1 MLLYVEK
8 QHGNRSIIAS
18 LSRDFR
24 LATLIL
30 RPAELWRPTPASSS
44 FVPLPHRYHSCANM
58 KLRLS
63 RKIRR
68 KNPRDSPSTCS
79 SPDTTCSATSSD
91 SGSGSHSLTSALND
105 DLLASVL
112 SFVSYAPYEQSLF
125 INSLAENNEHS
136 RLYSAYIE
144 SSNPILP
151 QKKQHH
157 SPVHFFSK
165 ERDKPKP
172 RLLEQSF
179 GMLTHVLPLVCKRCC
194 SICASSDVLWSEA
207 IERLATNDPRGWK
220 LALSSYERGCENDDC
235 DDCNA
240 SDLRPTNTIPSLVS
254 KACLNFHASLQEASN
269 DVAQNESTAMLLFRC
284 LAKEATPMRF
294 QGPVFQIRTGEPLQI
309 GQPIGLH
316 LFEPRYRLLIK
327 EAMQGRS
334 KYEKS
339 GAPIGMEKPRP
350 QFLFS
355 YGVSLP
361 LVCGDP
367 AVIVE
372 LSRCRIYDD
381 GRADVSIVPVMHA
394 KFSRVWERE
403 GSHSLME
410 AEATIAPPICHRPP
424 ATLGDAQL
432 LKASAFLLR
441 APRLPPL
448 GIEFRLHL
456 FEPRY
461 YTMMAELTQDLAF
474 LAYRSGMVIPDGKV
488 PRPQFIYACGRN
500 CAPGEKALVVEV
512 RRCYLRGNMTADVTV
527 LPIQL
532 GTIEHVEEF
541 PISIQT
547 AEITMKIHETLESI

>member
-1 MLLYVEK
+1 MLHYAKK
-8 QHGNRSIIAS
+8 QHGNRAIIAHRITR
-18 LSRDFR
+18 LSPGNPHSSAGR
-24 LATLIL
+24 TL
-30 RPAELWRPTPASSS
+30 PTPASSS
-44 FVPLPHRYHSCANM
+44 FISQPLPHPHEPPCSNM

-68 KNPRDSPSTCS
+68 KSSRDSPSTCS
-79 SPDTTCSATSSD
+79 SPDTTCSATSPD
-91 SGSGSHSLTSALND
+91 SNSASGSALND

-112 SFVSYAPYEQSLF
+112 SFVSYAPYEQSF
-125 INSLAENNEHS
+125 INSLAENNEH
-136 RLYSAYIE
+136 RCLYSAYIK

-151 QKKQHH
+151 QKKHHH
-157 SPVHFFSK
+157 SPAHFFSK
-165 ERDKPKP
+165 ECDKPEKL
-172 RLLEQSF
+172 RLREQSF
-179 GMLTHVLPLVCKRCC
+179 GTLTHVFPLVCKRFCA
-194 SICASSDVLWSEA
+194 ICASSDVLWSEA

-220 LALSSYERGCENDDC
+220 LALSSYERGYENDNC
-235 DDCNA
+235 DDCRD
-240 SDLRPTNTIPSLVS
+240 SDSKPTTTISSLVS
-254 KACLNFHASLQEASN
+254 RACVNFHASLQDASN

-294 QGPVFQIRTGEPLQI
+294 QGPVFQMRTGEPLQI

-339 GAPIGMEKPRP
+339 GAPIGIEKPRP

-372 LSRCRIYDD
+372 LNRCRIYDD
-381 GRADVSIVPVMHA
+381 GRADVSIIPVMHA

-410 AEATIAPPICHRPP
+410 AEATIAPPICRRPP

-461 YTMMAELTQDLAF
+461 YLSSAGQK
-474 LAYRSGMVIPDGKV
+474 S
-488 PRPQFIYACGRN
+488 
-500 CAPGEKALVVEV
+500 
-512 RRCYLRGNMTADVTV
+512 
-527 LPIQL
+527 
-532 GTIEHVEEF
+532 
-541 PISIQT
+541 
-547 AEITMKIHETLESI
+547 

>member
-1 MLLYVEK
+1 
-8 QHGNRSIIAS
+8 
-18 LSRDFR
+18 
-24 LATLIL
+24 
-30 RPAELWRPTPASSS
+30 
-44 FVPLPHRYHSCANM
+44 M

-63 RKIRR
+63 TKIRR
-68 KNPRDSPSTCS
+68 KSPRDSPSTCS

-91 SGSGSHSLTSALND
+91 FGSGSHSLTSALND

-112 SFVSYAPYEQSLF
+112 SFVSYAPYEHSFF
-125 INSLAENNEHS
+125 IDDLIASEHR
-136 RLYSAYIE
+136 RLYSAYLD
-144 SSNPILP
+144 SSDPFLP
-151 QKKQHH
+151 QKKHHHH

-165 ERDKPKP
+165 ERDKPEKL
-172 RLLEQSF
+172 RLHEQSF
-179 GMLTHVLPLVCKRCC
+179 GTLTHVFPLVCKRFC

-220 LALSSYERGCENDDC
+220 LVLSSYERGYGNADC

-240 SDLRPTNTIPSLVS
+240 SDLRPTTIIAFLVS
-254 KACLNFHASLQEASN
+254 KACVNFHASLQEASN
-269 DVAQNESTAMLLFRC
+269 DVAQNQSTAMLLFRC

-294 QGPVFQIRTGEPLQI
+294 QGPVFQMRTGEPLRI

-334 KYEKS
+334 KNEKS
-339 GAPIGMEKPRP
+339 GAPIGMEKSRP

-394 KFSRVWERE
+394 KVSRVWERE
-403 GSHSLME
+403 GSHTLME
-410 AEATIAPPICHRPP
+410 AEATIAPPICRRPP

-474 LAYRSGMVIPDGKV
+474 LAYRSGKVIPDGKV

-541 PISIQT
+541 PLSIKT
-547 AEITMKIHETLESI
+547 AEITMRIHETLEST